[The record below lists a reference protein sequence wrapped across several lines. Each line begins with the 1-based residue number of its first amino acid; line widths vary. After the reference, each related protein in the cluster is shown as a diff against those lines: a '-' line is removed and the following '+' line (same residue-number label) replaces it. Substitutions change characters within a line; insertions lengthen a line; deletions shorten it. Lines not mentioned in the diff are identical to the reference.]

1 MSPILNHPILY
12 PLQKCKTLSTL
23 KQIHAQMI
31 TTGIILHTYP
41 VSRLLLASSALTTNI
56 SYTLAIF
63 NQVQNPTIFLYNI
76 LISSLTKRD
85 QTHVAFSLYT
95 CIITKNLKP
104 NCYTYPSLF
113 KACRGLLWLQCG
125 RALHAHVLKFLE
137 PTYDQF
143 VRSSLLNFYS
153 CFGNINVCRYLFDQI
168 NQPDLATWNSILSAY
183 GHNTSVKYDACVSN
197 SQDDSSLSLEVLH
210 LFNQMQKSWVKPNEV
225 TLVALISACADL
237 GAVSQGTWAHVYLLR
252 NNLKLNGIVG
262 SALITMYS
270 NCGCLEIA
278 YQLFDELP
286 ERDTYCYNVMIR
298 GLAVHG
304 HGQEALDVFNKL
316 LLEGLIPDG
325 FSILSVM
332 CACSH
337 VGLVEQGWRY
347 FDTMQSDYGI
357 EPQLEH
363 YGCLIDLLGR
373 AGQVKE
379 AEEIIRTMPMMPN
392 AALWRSLLGAARV
405 HGYSEIGETALKYLI
420 ELEPETS
427 GNYVLLS
434 NLYATVNRWDD
445 VKRVR
450 NLMKEQAIKKLP
462 GTSTVEINGAIHEF
476 ASGDKTHPKAKTIY
490 LKLEDINR
498 RLQEH
503 GHKSRTIEVLF
514 DIEEEDKE
522 DHLSYHSERLAIA
535 FALIECNSDS
545 PIKIIKNLRVCN
557 DCHESTKL
565 ISKIY
570 GREIIVRDRIRF
582 HNFRDGNCSCLD
594 YW

>member
-1 MSPILNHPILY
+1 M
-12 PLQKCKTLSTL
+12 
-23 KQIHAQMI
+23 
-31 TTGIILHTYP
+31 
-41 VSRLLLASSALTTNI
+41 
-56 SYTLAIF
+56 
-63 NQVQNPTIFLYNI
+63 
-76 LISSLTKRD
+76 
-85 QTHVAFSLYT
+85 
-95 CIITKNLKP
+95 
-104 NCYTYPSLF
+104 
-113 KACRGLLWLQCG
+113 
-125 RALHAHVLKFLE
+125 
-137 PTYDQF
+137 
-143 VRSSLLNFYS
+143 RSSLLNFYS